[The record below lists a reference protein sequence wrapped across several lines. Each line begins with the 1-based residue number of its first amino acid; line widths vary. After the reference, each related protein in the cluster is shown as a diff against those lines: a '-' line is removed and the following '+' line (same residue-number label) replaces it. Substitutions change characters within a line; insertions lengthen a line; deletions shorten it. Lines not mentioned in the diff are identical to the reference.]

1 MYIQL
6 YYRNKQ
12 TYNNINGQ
20 YGGKKM
26 KNKQKHRNRHKN
38 NKHQIMF
45 HVSEPWFSLISTGL
59 KTVEGRKNKGKFKD
73 MKVGDVI
80 VWTNDDFGERYYKT
94 KVVRKTEY
102 KTFYDYLQA
111 EGLDKCLPSIPT
123 IEQGLS
129 VYFKYYTKEDEA
141 RYGVVAIELE
151 HL

>member
-12 TYNNINGQ
+12 KYNNIDSQ

-26 KNKQKHRNRHKN
+26 KYKHKHMNNHKN
-38 NKHQIMF
+38 MI

-59 KTVEGRKNKGKFKD
+59 KTVEGRKNKGKFKN

-80 VWTNDDFGERYYKT
+80 VWTNDDFGKRQCKT

-102 KTFYDYLQA
+102 KTFHDYLQT

-123 IEQGLS
+123 IKQGLS

-151 HL
+151 RINN